1 VRSPLQDPIKFDPG
15 SASVAM
21 GAQRPSQRVFWVP
34 VHPLLRNVGLT
45 GITTLLTSIA
55 AIAVISLI
63 GRVLGP
69 VLLGEYLLVRRMA
82 SWLQA
87 VVALPSGVALPRY
100 VAASVDE
107 PPATS
112 RGYFFAAMV
121 GSSGLALLLIAGFL
135 AWKGP
140 SSKLLFGS
148 ERLSTLALPLGILLL
163 GLALHGAVFGFYQGK
178 LSMGRACML
187 QFCNLAIVPVVVVI
201 WLARKHSIPM
211 IVYSTGVAM
220 MWISVLF
227 AVPVMYRV
235 RFSEALRHARKRVTE
250 LLSFGLS
257 RAWGDFGLQALLSL
271 PAVIAAHYV
280 SLQSVGYL
288 LLGGSLLAVVAAA
301 TLPIGMILLSQ
312 VSRSLA
318 QGRTAQLKK
327 NLPHFVDG
335 LIECSLFGCLQ
346 MLVFTDSILAIWLGS
361 GFSEAVRIVRLLI
374 VAIPFY
380 FVYGG
385 LRSIVDAAA
394 LKAYNTR
401 NILISLVL
409 FLIAVVPL
417 TIYSAPRYL
426 LEGLAASV
434 VAALGFLA
442 WLTWR
447 TVRRLFQIH
456 LPGARV
462 LPGFSLALTL
472 GGGSFLLHNVLRFQP
487 GLAALIFYQTTLL
500 VVYFAALW
508 RLRSPWLQFL
518 GDLFRSDQ
526 SFNPRTAA

>member
-1 VRSPLQDPIKFDPG
+1 
-15 SASVAM
+15 
-21 GAQRPSQRVFWVP
+21 
-34 VHPLLRNVGLT
+34 
-45 GITTLLTSIA
+45 
-55 AIAVISLI
+55 
-63 GRVLGP
+63 
-69 VLLGEYLLVRRMA
+69 
-82 SWLQA
+82 
-87 VVALPSGVALPRY
+87 
-100 VAASVDE
+100 
-107 PPATS
+107 
-112 RGYFFAAMV
+112 
-121 GSSGLALLLIAGFL
+121 
-135 AWKGP
+135 
-140 SSKLLFGS
+140 
-148 ERLSTLALPLGILLL
+148 
-163 GLALHGAVFGFYQGK
+163 
-178 LSMGRACML
+178 
-187 QFCNLAIVPVVVVI
+187 
-201 WLARKHSIPM
+201 
-211 IVYSTGVAM
+211 
-220 MWISVLF
+220 
-227 AVPVMYRV
+227 
-235 RFSEALRHARKRVTE
+235 
-250 LLSFGLS
+250 
-257 RAWGDFGLQALLSL
+257 
-271 PAVIAAHYV
+271 
-280 SLQSVGYL
+280 
-288 LLGGSLLAVVAAA
+288 
-301 TLPIGMILLSQ
+301 
-312 VSRSLA
+312 
-318 QGRTAQLKK
+318 
-327 NLPHFVDG
+327 
-335 LIECSLFGCLQ
+335 
-346 MLVFTDSILAIWLGS
+346 
-361 GFSEAVRIVRLLI
+361 VRIVRLLI

-434 VAALGFLA
+434 VAAMGFLA

-462 LPGFSLALTL
+462 LPGISLALTL